1 MTVGSLLPCGI
12 GIFHY
17 VFIYIY
23 IKYFELCP
31 FLFFIYS
38 GINKLDGMVHDTSIS

>member
-1 MTVGSLLPCGI
+1 MTVGSLLPYGI

-23 IKYFELCP
+23 INILNCVHSY
-31 FLFFIYS
+31 FLFVLVS
-38 GINKLDGMVHDTSIS
+38 IN

>member
-1 MTVGSLLPCGI
+1 MTVGSLLPYGI

-17 VFIYIY
+17 VFIYIK
-23 IKYFELCP
+23 KYFELCP

>member
-1 MTVGSLLPCGI
+1 MTFGSLLPYDI

-17 VFIYIY
+17 VFIFKKI
-23 IKYFELCP
+23 YFELCP

-38 GINKLDGMVHDTSIS
+38 GINRRNGQ